1 MNKRIIFDHRRRI
14 RKNLCSSTL
23 PKGTTQPVA
32 AKNFLLF
39 HFAVIPI
46 LDLFVLLIAT
56 WMLRLMDV
64 EVFRQNAEGPSF
76 LEKIALAT
84 EN

>member
-1 MNKRIIFDHRRRI
+1 
-14 RKNLCSSTL
+14 L

-32 AKNFLLF
+32 AKNFLLL

-76 LEKIALAT
+76 LEKIALAA